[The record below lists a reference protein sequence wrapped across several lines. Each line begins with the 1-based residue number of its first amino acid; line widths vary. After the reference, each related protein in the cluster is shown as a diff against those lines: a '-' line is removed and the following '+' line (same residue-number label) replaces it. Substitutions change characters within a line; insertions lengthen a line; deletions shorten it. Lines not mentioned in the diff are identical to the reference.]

1 MIQYIKGDIF
11 DSPAQTIVNPVNCKG
26 VMGAGLAKQFK
37 ERYPYMYY
45 TYRKACDANLLKPGK
60 LMLHRAEDHW
70 ILNFPTKDDWRNT
83 SEIRYIESGLQK
95 FVQTY
100 QAHGITSVAFPPLGC
115 GLGGL
120 DFSLVKLLFEKYL
133 SSLPIDVYVYCT

>member
-1 MIQYIKGDIF
+1 MIQYVKGNIF

-37 ERYPYMYY
+37 
-45 TYRKACDANLLKPGK
+45 
-60 LMLHRAEDHW
+60 
-70 ILNFPTKDDWRNT
+70 DDWRNT
-83 SEIRYIESGLQK
+83 SEIKYIESGLRK

-133 SSLPIDVYVYCT
+133 SSLPIDVYVYCI